1 MEVYIG
7 NNTYLIWTPDL
18 MAQHDIIFA
27 QIVVIWGSNPTWDN
41 RLFKFLNP
49 HVSSEYHM
57 CNLILLHP

>member
-1 MEVYIG
+1 
-7 NNTYLIWTPDL
+7 